1 MLDNPIQNYI
11 KEYCNKIGA
20 STDATLTGSYI
31 QNAANF
37 LGENV
42 PENGSWL
49 QAICKHFGITAPVN
63 GSWLQALA
71 TLEYNCTEPVN
82 GSWWYA
88 ILLSDV
94 SALMVWGAATSE
106 YFWGSSTSRFWGS

>member
-42 PENGSWL
+42 PE
-49 QAICKHFGITAPVN
+49 N